1 QDLVMK
7 LEEKDGELSSEK
19 KNALKRDKTI
29 QGLTQ
34 VLKEK
39 EKEITELFHE
49 IEDRDDALAK
59 ARETAHKAQLQKY
72 QGVEEHQNLLME
84 RQTELAKLQGE
95 HNAKVFE
102 AQKLQR
108 ALDRREQ
115 ELADLQQA
123 KDHLEV
129 EMEDLQQ
136 QKKKGDKALNDL
148 NNQLKKMSDE
158 IAERESAL
166 QQQYQETLDQTK
178 RKLQA
183 HEVTIQRLTSTLSD
197 KEQQLQV

>member
-1 QDLVMK
+1 M
-7 LEEKDGELSSEK
+7 EK
-19 KNALKRDKTI
+19 
-29 QGLTQ
+29 
-34 VLKEK
+34 
-39 EKEITELFHE
+39 
-49 IEDRDDALAK
+49 
-59 ARETAHKAQLQKY
+59 
-72 QGVEEHQNLLME
+72 
-84 RQTELAKLQGE
+84 QTELAKLQGE

-108 ALDRREQ
+108 ALDRTEQ
-115 ELADLQQA
+115 EVADLQQA
-123 KDHLEV
+123 KDRLEM

-136 QKKKGDKALNDL
+136 QKKKGDKALNVLLLSSKRKHVFIVMHLYIEFCMTFPLQDL
-148 NNQLKKMSDE
+148 NNQLKKVSDE

-197 KEQQLQV
+197 KEQQLQVIH

>member
-1 QDLVMK
+1 MK
-7 LEEKDGELSSEK
+7 LEEKESELSSEK

-34 VLKEK
+34 VLREK
-39 EKEITELFHE
+39 EKEVSIHTIVNSVFYIGMTFSFCCTKLLSLPAQIAELFHE
-49 IEDRDDALAK
+49 IEDRDEALAK

-72 QGVEEHQNLLME
+72 QARPALKLQFLKKEKGSTLYAFFPLFFQGVEEHQHLLME
-84 RQTELAKLQGE
+84 KQTELAKLQGE

-123 KDHLEV
+123 KDHLEM

-136 QKKKGDKALNDL
+136 QKKKGDKALN
-148 NNQLKKMSDE
+148 
-158 IAERESAL
+158 
-166 QQQYQETLDQTK
+166 
-178 RKLQA
+178 
-183 HEVTIQRLTSTLSD
+183 V
-197 KEQQLQV
+197 

>member
-1 QDLVMK
+1 M
-7 LEEKDGELSSEK
+7 EK
-19 KNALKRDKTI
+19 
-29 QGLTQ
+29 
-34 VLKEK
+34 
-39 EKEITELFHE
+39 
-49 IEDRDDALAK
+49 
-59 ARETAHKAQLQKY
+59 
-72 QGVEEHQNLLME
+72 
-84 RQTELAKLQGE
+84 QTELAKLQGE

-123 KDHLEV
+123 KDQLEM

-136 QKKKGDKALNDL
+136 QKKKGDKALNVRQLERERREGWCVAFKHWFCVTFLLQDL

-158 IAERESAL
+158 IGERESAL
-166 QQQYQETLDQTK
+166 QQQYQETLEHTK

-183 HEVTIQRLTSTLSD
+183 HEVTIHRLTSTLSE
-197 KEQQLQV
+197 KEQQLQVTH